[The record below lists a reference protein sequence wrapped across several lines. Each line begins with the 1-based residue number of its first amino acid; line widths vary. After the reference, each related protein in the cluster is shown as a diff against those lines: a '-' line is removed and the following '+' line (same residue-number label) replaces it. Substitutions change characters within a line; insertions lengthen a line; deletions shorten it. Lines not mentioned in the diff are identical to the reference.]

1 MLRQSNTAVQ
11 PPREST
17 AAHANISGAVQDW
30 DKLRIFSAVADAGSF
45 THAGDVL
52 RLSQSAISR
61 QISALEESLN
71 TSLFH
76 RHARGLVL
84 TEQGEVLYRSVRDMI
99 QNLNAAESL
108 IAETKERPEGQ
119 LRITTT
125 TGLGST
131 WLAPRMNEFIELYP
145 GIQVSLLISDADLDL
160 TLREA
165 DVAIRL
171 TEPTQPDLVRRQL
184 MQIHTHI
191 YASPDYLKHNG
202 IPKTPD
208 DLGEH
213 RIIAFAEE
221 KMPPAFDNINWFLD
235 ALPTTRLSP
244 RLSVN
249 SVYGIFRAVRSGIG
263 LAALPDYMTADTDL
277 VRVLPELEGPE
288 RSSYFVYPEALRKS
302 ARVTAFRE
310 FLLKKIPE
318 TTF

>member
-1 MLRQSNTAVQ
+1 MLRQSSIAP
-11 PPREST
+11 PPRRETPSP
-17 AAHANISGAVQDW
+17 AHVSGAVQDW

-71 TSLFH
+71 ASLFH

-84 TEQGEVLYRSVRDMI
+84 TEQGEVLYRSVCDMI
-99 QNLNAAESL
+99 QNLNAAESM

-131 WLAPRMNEFIELYP
+131 WLAPRMSEFIERYP
-145 GIQVSLLISDADLDL
+145 GIQVSLLISDNDLDL

-184 MQIHTHI
+184 MQIHTHV

-202 IPKTPD
+202 IPKTPEE
-208 DLGEH
+208 LAEH
-213 RIIAFAEE
+213 RLVAFAEE
-221 KMPPAFDNINWFLD
+221 KMPPAFDNLNWILD
-235 ALPTTRLSP
+235 AAPGVKLAP

-263 LAALPDYMTADTDL
+263 MAALPDYMTADTDL

-288 RSSYFVYPEALRKS
+288 RSCYFVYPEALRKS

-310 FLLKKIPE
+310 FLLQKIPE

>member
-1 MLRQSNTAVQ
+1 MLRQSSAAP
-11 PPREST
+11 PPRRETT
-17 AAHANISGAVQDW
+17 APIAISGAVQDW
-30 DKLRIFSAVADAGSF
+30 DKLRIFSAVSDAGSF

-99 QNLNAAESL
+99 QNLNTAESL

-131 WLAPRMNEFIELYP
+131 WLAPRMSEFIERYP
-145 GIQVSLLISDADLDL
+145 GIQVSLLISDIDLDL

-165 DVAIRL
+165 DVAIRI
-171 TEPTQPDLVRRQL
+171 TEPTQPDLVRRHL
-184 MQIHTHI
+184 MQIHTHV

-202 IPKTPD
+202 IPKSAEELTQ
-208 DLGEH
+208 H
-213 RIIAFAEE
+213 RIVAFAEE
-221 KMPPAFDNINWFLD
+221 KMPPAFDNLNWILD
-235 ALPTTRLSP
+235 AAPGVRLAP

-249 SVYGIFRAVRSGIG
+249 SVYGIFRTVRSGIG

-302 ARVTAFRE
+302 ARVTAFRD
-310 FLLKKIPE
+310 FLLQKIPE

>member
-1 MLRQSNTAVQ
+1 VLRQNNTVAQ
-11 PPREST
+11 PRRE
-17 AAHANISGAVQDW
+17 APPAPANASGAVQDW

-131 WLAPRMNEFIELYP
+131 WLAPRMSEFIERYP
-145 GIQVSLLISDADLDL
+145 GIQVSLLTSDSDLDL

-165 DVAIRL
+165 DVAIRI
-171 TEPTQPDLVRRQL
+171 TEPTQPDLVRRHL
-184 MQIHTHI
+184 MQIHTHV
-191 YASPDYLKHNG
+191 YASPDYLTHNG
-202 IPKTPD
+202 IPKSPD
-208 DLGEH
+208 DLAQH
-213 RIIAFAEE
+213 RIVAFAEE
-221 KMPPAFDNINWFLD
+221 KMPPAFDNMNWLLD
-235 ALPTTRLSP
+235 AAPGARIAP

-263 LAALPDYMTADTDL
+263 MAALPDYMTADTDL

-288 RSSYFVYPEALRKS
+288 RASYFVYPEALRNS
-302 ARVTAFRE
+302 ARVTAFRD

>member
-1 MLRQSNTAVQ
+1 MLRQSSAAP
-11 PPREST
+11 PPRREP
-17 AAHANISGAVQDW
+17 AAPISISGAVQDW
-30 DKLRIFSAVADAGSF
+30 DKLRIFSAVSDAGSF

-99 QNLNAAESL
+99 QNLNTAESL

-131 WLAPRMNEFIELYP
+131 WLAPRMSEFIERYP
-145 GIQVSLLISDADLDL
+145 GIQVSLLISDIDLDL

-171 TEPTQPDLVRRQL
+171 TEPTQPDLVRRHL
-184 MQIHTHI
+184 MQIHTHV

-202 IPKTPD
+202 IPKTPQE
-208 DLGEH
+208 LAQH
-213 RIIAFAEE
+213 RIVSFAEE
-221 KMPPAFDNINWFLD
+221 KMPPAFDNLNWILD
-235 ALPTTRLSP
+235 AAPGVRLSP

-249 SVYGIFRAVRSGIG
+249 SVYGIFRTVRSGIG
-263 LAALPDYMTADTDL
+263 LAALPDYMTTDTDL

-302 ARVTAFRE
+302 ARVTAFRD
-310 FLLKKIPE
+310 FLLQKIPE
-318 TTF
+318 TAF